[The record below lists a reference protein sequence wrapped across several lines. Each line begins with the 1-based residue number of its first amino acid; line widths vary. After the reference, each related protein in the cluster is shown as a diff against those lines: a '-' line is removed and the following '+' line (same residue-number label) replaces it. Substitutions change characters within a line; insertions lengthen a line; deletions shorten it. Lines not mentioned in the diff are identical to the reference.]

1 MTRIR
6 NLRAPLLGLA
16 VLSSA
21 LAATS
26 AEAAGLYTAD
36 RGVRALG
43 RGGAFVAGADDLGA
57 IWYNPAGLADA
68 GTTLF
73 IDLAWMNFSSEF
85 KRKTQVTDA
94 SGTVRTYDYPK
105 VDGTTPFL
113 PIPTLGGSYAFGDK
127 KQYTAAVGIG

>member
-1 MTRIR
+1 MLAFTPTQVLDRLDR
-6 NLRAPLLGLA
+6 KARVPLLGLA
-16 VLSSA
+16 LVSCVLT
-21 LAATS
+21 ATS

-36 RGVRALG
+36 RGVRPLG

-85 KRKTQVTDA
+85 KRKAQVTDA
-94 SGTVRTYDYPK
+94 SGTVPD
-105 VDGTTPFL
+105 VSV
-113 PIPTLGGSYAFGDK
+113 PTRVRSRGGRG
-127 KQYTAAVGIG
+127 GG